1 MKMKRLNVRQGIV
14 GGGVVVLMSA
24 AGAAGRSPDP
34 LPTFATVV
42 AFGIACVAPVI
53 GLAVLVNRA
62 DKPPV
67 RW

>member
-1 MKMKRLNVRQGIV
+1 MTVIIAQPERWLF
-14 GGGVVVLMSA
+14 GGVDLS
-24 AGAAGRSPDP
+24 
-34 LPTFATVV
+34 TFATVV